1 MPLRPSI
8 SQDYYV
14 TKFTFCRHVGSGLTA
29 FHRWWGWLML
39 ARAKLNQKA
48 EWAWLY
54 QRTSAGLLGL
64 LHLTLKKAAAM
75 LMCQRC
81 NTTVITNYYL
91 ALCRKPVCTVVF
103 TLSQSGSS
111 LRARAFIDDYRR
123 FNWCIS
129 CNLRSTLLYCKAG
142 YRRDMFTIIHYICEA
157 IFWAKVFFTLLPTL

>member
-1 MPLRPSI
+1 
-8 SQDYYV
+8 
-14 TKFTFCRHVGSGLTA
+14 
-29 FHRWWGWLML
+29 ML

-64 LHLTLKKAAAM
+64 LHLTLKKAIYRIAIQDM
-75 LMCQRC
+75 LMCQQC

-123 FNWCIS
+123 FN
-129 CNLRSTLLYCKAG
+129 
-142 YRRDMFTIIHYICEA
+142 
-157 IFWAKVFFTLLPTL
+157 